1 MSALTPISGSAGHF
15 QLAGDLS
22 FATVP
27 QVYLETDTLFGSP
40 EAALVLDL
48 SRVERTDSAGLAL
61 LVEWLRQARRLHKN
75 LHFRAIPEQLLAIA
89 TASGVEAVLPLS
101 NHEAHHPP
109 A

>member
-1 MSALTPISGSAGHF
+1 MSAITPIAGNAGHF
-15 QLAGDLS
+15 QLVGDLS
-22 FATVP
+22 FTTVP

-48 SRVERTDSAGLAL
+48 SRVGRTDSAGLAL

-75 LHFRAIPEQLLAIA
+75 MHFRAIPEQLLAIA
-89 TASGVEAVLPLS
+89 EASGVEAVLPLS
-101 NHEAHHPP
+101 NHEAHTPS

>member
-1 MSALTPISGSAGHF
+1 MSAITPISGNAGHF

-27 QVYLETDTLFGSP
+27 QVYLEGDTLFGSS
-40 EAALVLDL
+40 EATLVLDL

-61 LVEWLRQARRLHKN
+61 LVEWLRQARRQSKDLR
-75 LHFRAIPEQLLAIA
+75 FQAIPQQLLAIA
-89 TASGVEAVLPLS
+89 KASGVEAVLPLS
-101 NHEAHHPP
+101 DREAPSQP

>member
-15 QLAGDLS
+15 QLTGDLS

-27 QVYLETDTLFGSP
+27 QVYLEADTLFGSP
-40 EAALVLDL
+40 ATAVVLDL
-48 SRVERTDSAGLAL
+48 SHVERTDSAGLAL

-89 TASGVEAVLPLS
+89 KASGVEAVLPLS

-109 A
+109 V

>member
-1 MSALTPISGSAGHF
+1 MSAITPISGSAGHF

-27 QVYLETDTLFGSP
+27 QVYLEADTLFGSP

-48 SRVERTDSAGLAL
+48 SRVKRTDSAGLAL
-61 LVEWLRQARRLHKN
+61 LVAWLRQARRQHKD

-89 TASGVEAVLPLS
+89 KASGVEAVLPLS
-101 NHEAHHPP
+101 NHEAHRQP